1 MAPEGRR
8 IALLAVICMLILLI
22 LPLWVVS
29 SIADEPEG
37 LAPGGQVAQTVV
49 GIGVILRATARRLMT
64 FGAQGAMRTAASAVL
79 RAIARTLTRRTS
91 RILMRSTAG
100 AATRGALTLPSH
112 LLPVIDLRRSRI
124 SLLIGVIGLAASF
137 GGAAQVSG
145 EETIRSLVA
154 GFSAPMPQMILL
166 AAVPMVAY
174 AGFIHLAGLYYG
186 ATTRFAT
193 ELDGILLQGYFTG
206 GGSFLPM
213 LTDMIIY
220 GTPRRRGQ
228 VAFAALA
235 SLYATHLALLAIAML
250 SGSGIAEFASSMF
263 LIYAFIYCFPI
274 HPMEGRAIWNDS
286 RGRWCLLFFPIL
298 FSFMLGFPE
307 ALLGVV

>member
-1 MAPEGRR
+1 ML
-8 IALLAVICMLILLI
+8 ALLIS
-22 LPLWVVS
+22 PLWVVS
-29 SIADEPEG
+29 EIADEPDAD
-37 LAPGGQVAQTVV
+37 LPGGRAAQTVV
-49 GIGVILRATARRLMT
+49 GIGVILRATARRLVQ
-64 FGAQGAMRTAASAVL
+64 FGARGALRTAASAML
-79 RAIARTLTRRTS
+79 RAIARTLTRRFS
-91 RILMRSTAG
+91 RILLRSSAG

-112 LLPVIDLRRSRI
+112 RLPVLDLRRSRL
-124 SLLIGVIGLAASF
+124 SLLIGVIGLALSF
-137 GGAAQVSG
+137 GGAARVSG
-145 EETIRSLVA
+145 EETVHSLVN
-154 GFSAPMPQMILL
+154 GFSSPMWQMIVL

-220 GTPRRRGQ
+220 GTPKQRRQ
-228 VAFAALA
+228 VAFASLA
-235 SLYATHLALLAIAML
+235 GLYIAHLVLLAIAML
-250 SGSGIAEFASSMF
+250 SGSGIAQFASSMF

-274 HPMEGRAIWNDS
+274 HPMEGRAVWNDS
-286 RGRWCLLFFPIL
+286 RRRWCLLFFPIL
-298 FSFMLGFPE
+298 FSFMLWFPE